1 MLGYPFL
8 DLGGLQGRRR
18 WMEGAWRKQRR
29 VAMEDVWMEGT
40 AWRRG
45 RGCMEG
51 WMEWKCGS
59 VRAVRC
65 RVGSVVLG
73 FYGSQGWTV
82 PGGSVPVCGSVR
94 GLRESFNSWINP
106 KLEQTLSICMA
117 PVVFLL
123 ECELLETLWSSSL
136 HVLTR
141 DHYARQCRDCSSIRA
156 SRCAFPCQ
164 EERKQFKKLKKSL
177 FQMIFTCRCRGRKPS
192 RRQRSHDVHLV

>member
-1 MLGYPFL
+1 
-8 DLGGLQGRRR
+8 
-18 WMEGAWRKQRR
+18 MEG
-29 VAMEDVWMEGT
+29 VWMEGT

-45 RGCMEG
+45 RGCTEG

-65 RVGSVVLG
+65 RVSVQWFSL
-73 FYGSQGWTV
+73 FTV
-82 PGGSVPVCGSVR
+82 HRGGRFLAVRFRFAVRFAAFVKVSIPGP
-94 GLRESFNSWINP
+94 INP
-106 KLEQTLSICMA
+106 KLEQTLSSCMA

-141 DHYARQCRDCSSIRA
+141 DRYARQCRDCSSIRA

-192 RRQRSHDVHLV
+192 RSQRSHDVHLV